1 MIGRKVQITVV
12 ELGNKLREMSEI
24 KNAKRTTIIHLFGV
38 LYADE
43 MRIAG
48 ISPAAVIKA
57 AGIQPS
63 YVVEI
68 NKGINLAKYL
78 ELKPEYKDQF

>member
-1 MIGRKVQITVV
+1 
-12 ELGNKLREMSEI
+12 MSEI
-24 KNAKRTTIIHLFGV
+24 KNAKRTTMIHLFGV

-68 NKGINLAKYL
+68 NKGINLAKYM

>member
-1 MIGRKVQITVV
+1 
-12 ELGNKLREMSEI
+12 
-24 KNAKRTTIIHLFGV
+24 
-38 LYADE
+38 

>member
-1 MIGRKVQITVV
+1 MTVV
-12 ELGNKLREMSEI
+12 ELGNKLREMSET
-24 KNAKRTTIIHLFGV
+24 KNAKRTTMIHLFGV

-48 ISPAAVIKA
+48 ISPAAVLKA
-57 AGIQPS
+57 AGIQQS
-63 YVVEI
+63 YVAEI